1 MRSEKGFT
9 LPINLLLVM
18 VVLVILAAVITVV
31 SNDYITQFK
40 VFGVNHSSTGLNP
53 FS

>member
-18 VVLVILAAVITVV
+18 VVLVILAAVISVV
-31 SNDYITQFK
+31 ANDYIAQFQI
-40 VFGVNHSSTGLNP
+40 FGTNQSSTGLQP